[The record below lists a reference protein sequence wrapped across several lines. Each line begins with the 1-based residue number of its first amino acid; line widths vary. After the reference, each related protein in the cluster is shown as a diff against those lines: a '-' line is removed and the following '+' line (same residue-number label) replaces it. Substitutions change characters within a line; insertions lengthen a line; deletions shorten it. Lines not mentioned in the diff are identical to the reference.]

1 MSAVDQPPN
10 RAEPFISIVTVSL
23 NAAAT
28 IEDTIASV
36 AMQQT
41 TFAVEHICVDGGSFD
56 ATRPI
61 IDRWAQK
68 FGQIRRIY
76 ERDDGLY
83 DAMNKGLRASRGE
96 YVLFLNADDFLVAR
110 NTLEMVMQGLN
121 PESSLNPDLIV
132 GDARMGIPGRFGL
145 WRHRLVPRVLGRL
158 RGCGL
163 FPVHQGQFTKRRL
176 LDAIG
181 GFDPKLGLSSDV
193 IQFYDLERKFLPSIR
208 VIRFDVTFMRAGG
221 ASNEGIRTMLW
232 ATVEF
237 YRHLCRT
244 YSRTRAASI
253 VIVKTLQS
261 LAEIRLGTCPHHRW
275 FVSTIDGSPAG
286 ATEP

>member
-1 MSAVDQPPN
+1 MSAADQPPN
-10 RAEPFISIVTVSL
+10 RADPFISIVTVSL

-41 TFAVEHICVDGGSFD
+41 GFTVEHICVDGGSSD
-56 ATRPI
+56 ATRLI

-68 FGQIRRIY
+68 SGQIRRVY
-76 ERDDGLY
+76 ERDEGIY
-83 DAMNKGLRASRGE
+83 DAMNKGLRTARGE
-96 YVLFLNADDFLVAR
+96 YVLFLNADDFLVADD
-110 NTLEMVMQGLN
+110 TLERVMQGLN
-121 PESSLNPDLIV
+121 PASSLNPDLIV
-132 GDARMGIPGRFGL
+132 GDARMGVPGRFGV
-145 WRHRLVPRVLGRL
+145 WRHRRVPRVLGRL

-163 FPVHQGQFTKRRL
+163 FPVHQGQFTKRKL

-193 IQFYDLERKFLPSIR
+193 IQYYELERRFLPSIR
-208 VIRFDVTFMRAGG
+208 VIRFDVSFMHAGG
-221 ASNEGIRTMLW
+221 ASNEGIRTMFW

-237 YRHLCRT
+237 YGHLSRT
-244 YSRTRAASI
+244 YPRARAALI
-253 VIVKTLQS
+253 VCIKTLQS
-261 LAEIRLGTCPHHRW
+261 LAEIRLGTCPHRRW
-275 FVSTIDGSPAG
+275 FESTIDGSPAS